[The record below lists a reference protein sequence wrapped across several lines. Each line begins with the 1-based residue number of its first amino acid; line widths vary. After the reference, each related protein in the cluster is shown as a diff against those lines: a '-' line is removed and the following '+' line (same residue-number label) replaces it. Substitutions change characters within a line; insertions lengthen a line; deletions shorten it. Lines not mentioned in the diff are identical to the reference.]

1 MSQNAMI
8 LDYMER
14 NGSITQAEAINQFGC
29 YRLGAR
35 IFDLRA
41 VGFDIVRR
49 MEEGTNR
56 FGSRIRYARYFLGG
70 KDGKEGLPVHDV
82 QMSI

>member
-8 LDYMER
+8 LDYLER

-29 YRLGAR
+29 YRMGAR

-56 FGSRIRYARYFLGG
+56 FGGRTRYARYSLRRGNG
-70 KDGKEGLPVHDV
+70 TSDTAL
-82 QMSI
+82 